1 MPVRELA
8 RAALRGYS
16 AHALSQQAAA
26 ISFRLLFSLVP
37 LVALVVSV
45 VHVFLPAELADRLV
59 EWLVD
64 DLVGSPGL
72 EESVQRAVVGGRA
85 TASVAGILAVV
96 GLIWA
101 ASSLMS
107 SIRRAFEAIW
117 ESAPHRSFVRGKLV
131 DLALVL
137 GTGVFAV
144 AAFGLGIAAQ
154 AVAQLGGNLGDALGL
169 TGRGDVLGEV
179 MGLATALMVTFF
191 SLAALYRVV
200 PPVRPPW
207 SAVVRGAVAGTIGF
221 ELATVAY
228 GWYLARFGDLSVVY
242 GSFGAL
248 LGFLLVVYAG
258 VIAMLA
264 GAELVAARAR

>member
-1 MPVRELA
+1 MRT
-8 RAALRGYS
+8 ALRGYTTHS
-16 AHALSQQAAA
+16 LSQQAAA
-26 ISFRLLFSLVP
+26 ISFRVLFSLVP

-45 VHVFLPAELADRLV
+45 VHVFMPAEVADRLV

-85 TASVAGILAVV
+85 TASVAGLIAVV

-101 ASSLMS
+101 ASSMMS

-117 ESAPHRSFVRGKLV
+117 ESAPRRSFVRGKLV

-144 AAFGLGIAAQ
+144 AAFGLGIAAE
-154 AVAQLGGNLGDALGL
+154 AVAQLGGSLGDALGL

-179 MGLATALMVTFF
+179 MGLATALVVTFV

-200 PPVRPPW
+200 PPVRPSW
-207 SAVVRGAVAGTIGF
+207 RAVVPGALAGTIGF
-221 ELATVAY
+221 ELATMAY

-258 VIAMLA
+258 VIAMLV